1 MENCWVLCCVLQPS
15 ASSSSQAATALLLPW
30 VAAVP
35 WAAGAALACRP
46 VPPRVV
52 LLSEAT
58 LQRLCLFAPEDNSW
72 SLTKPELAYVVN
84 PKLLNLLKW
93 LRSQNQETSHN
104 TQLSPA
110 GNFIHMHIL
119 IINSL

>member
-1 MENCWVLCCVLQPS
+1 LQPS
-15 ASSSSQAATALLLPW
+15 ASSSSQAVTALLLPW

-35 WAAGAALACRP
+35 WAAGAALVCRL

-84 PKLLNLLKW
+84 PKLLLNLLKW
-93 LRSQNQETSHN
+93 LRSQNQETSHS

-110 GNFIHMHIL
+110 GNFINMHIL
-119 IINSL
+119 I